1 MNPMRRAVA
10 SVLRLVGAGLIG
22 LGVVLLALAW
32 VARHKQPITWS
43 SLALDGVLIALGV
56 LLLARSKAWAARW
69 TEDFED

>member
-22 LGVVLLALAW
+22 LGFVLLTLAW
-32 VARHKQPITWS
+32 VARHKQPVTWW
-43 SLALDGVLIALGV
+43 AVAAEGGLIALGV
-56 LLLARSKAWAARW
+56 FLLLRSKAWAARW